1 MSSDENG
8 SKLRVFSAQKTVLA
22 ELINALAA
30 NNLDPVTVEPDVA
43 CLCRFMTERFF
54 TGQNHAE
61 GTMFAAMSESNG
73 YLVGP
78 FGPDS
83 EPAPLQRTF
92 LIAPGQDRN
101 KLLLRQAPLSLAQLD
116 AEVKLNKLLLIDS
129 ADSLDPI
136 QIGSTLSLP
145 TETAD
150 IAVSEGAD
158 DPVTFVSAC
167 GAALSYLKKE
177 QHMSFRSDYMPYLGT
192 RRRLEKTLK
201 IISVSACIIFIAIGL
216 NFQFKLMQKNKPVK
230 QLRKKF
236 TADYLV
242 ALPEKEKMPSKLTAA
257 NQDLGKALKHIER
270 VRSGLLSAT
279 GEKSVSA
286 KLTSVLAAFNSVASQ
301 TKLQIEKIS
310 ITGRNITI
318 IGNTSSRS
326 NTLKLLKE
334 IKKTMNVQQER
345 LGTKDGRDTFTITAI
360 PKANR

>member
-1 MSSDENG
+1 
-8 SKLRVFSAQKTVLA
+8 
-22 ELINALAA
+22 
-30 NNLDPVTVEPDVA
+30 
-43 CLCRFMTERFF
+43 
-54 TGQNHAE
+54 
-61 GTMFAAMSESNG
+61 
-73 YLVGP
+73 
-78 FGPDS
+78 
-83 EPAPLQRTF
+83 
-92 LIAPGQDRN
+92 
-101 KLLLRQAPLSLAQLD
+101 
-116 AEVKLNKLLLIDS
+116 
-129 ADSLDPI
+129 
-136 QIGSTLSLP
+136 
-145 TETAD
+145 
-150 IAVSEGAD
+150 
-158 DPVTFVSAC
+158 
-167 GAALSYLKKE
+167 
-177 QHMSFRSDYMPYLGT
+177 MSFRSDYMPYLGT

-216 NFQFKLMQKNKPVK
+216 NLQFKLMQKNKPVK

-286 KLTSVLAAFNSVASQ
+286 KLTSVLVAFNSVASQ